1 MGIVGIIG
9 IIMVLIGFATIF
21 ICACMPDEKWSER
34 LENFAT
40 SGLMMIIIGFICIVF
55 AGALKEEPKKIVTVT
70 TELGSY
76 EYNNCNYLLHTDF
89 IEIRQDN
96 QKIIYYNPIEVKIK

>member
-1 MGIVGIIG
+1 MKIIG
-9 IIMVLIGFATIF
+9 IIITLIGFATIF
-21 ICACMPDEKWSER
+21 ICSFMPDEKWSER

-40 SGLMMIIIGFICIVF
+40 SGVMMVIIGFICIVLY
-55 AGALKEEPKKIVTVT
+55 GALKGEPKKIITIT

-76 EYNNCNYLLHTDF
+76 EYDNCNYSLHNNY
-89 IEIRQDN
+89 IEIKQDN